1 MKQLLLAHSLV
12 RGVDLSYSLVR
23 YIALFLDD
31 LIEEGLE
38 VWPTDEGLW
47 EWRWDNSQAQYALR
61 GLGEAVLDAV
71 ATRYP
76 ETFDGEMPRAV
87 SSRR

>member
-1 MKQLLLAHSLV
+1 MKQHLLAHSPV

-47 EWRWDNSQAQYALR
+47 EWRWDNRHAQYALR

-76 ETFDGEMPRAV
+76 ETFDGQMPRAV
-87 SSRR
+87 SSR